1 MPVSPGLRD
10 SYAIDPASVSLPNAA
25 GIYKADHGTEAGLNS
40 RDILLRLTGGIAIA
54 LGYGSALLLRAETFR
69 HPADSPTLLE
79 FFLVLTSFVLT
90 LAGAVLAL
98 NGARG
103 WMPGAAGLD
112 RDDRGLGNG
121 R

>member
-1 MPVSPGLRD
+1 MNG
-10 SYAIDPASVSLPNAA
+10 
-25 GIYKADHGTEAGLNS
+25 
-40 RDILLRLTGGIAIA
+40 RDIMMRLGGGIAIA
-54 LGYGSALLLRAETFR
+54 LGYGAALLLRAETFR
-69 HPADSPTLLE
+69 HPGDAPTVLE

-103 WMPGAAGLD
+103 WMPGVAGLD
-112 RDDRGLGNG
+112 RDDRGPGGERDG